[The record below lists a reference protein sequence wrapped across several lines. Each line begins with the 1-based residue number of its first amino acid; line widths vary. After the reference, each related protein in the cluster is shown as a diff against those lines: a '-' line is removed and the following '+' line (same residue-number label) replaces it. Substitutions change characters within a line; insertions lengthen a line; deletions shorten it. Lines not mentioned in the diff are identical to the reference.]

1 MCIYTYT
8 HTYVYIQKL
17 LTRREGG
24 GHIQKKI
31 GNEKEITTNTTETQK
46 IIKDYCEQ
54 LHSKK
59 MDNQEKV
66 DKFPELYNLPKLNQE
81 ETDQLL
87 ELKLNH

>member
-8 HTYVYIQKL
+8 DTYVYIQKL

-24 GHIQKKI
+24 DDVQKKI
-31 GNEKEITTNTTETQK
+31 GNEKEIMTNTTETQK

-54 LHSKK
+54 LHSNK

-66 DKFPELYNLPKLNQE
+66 DKFPELYDLPNLNQE
-81 ETDQLL
+81 EADQLL